1 MGCEMSEANE
11 ANAPTADAVLSDAE
25 IAEMQ
30 ALCER
35 ATPGPWTMTFE
46 RPDDFPT
53 VFLSADKS
61 VDVQVNDMNFVDQA
75 RTFIPKAIAAI
86 AELKVQRD
94 TLFCL
99 REQALKVI
107 EILRKERDS
116 LANDLGVAM
125 GHILDLQEHTG
136 NE

>member
-1 MGCEMSEANE
+1 
-11 ANAPTADAVLSDAE
+11 
-25 IAEMQ
+25 
-30 ALCER
+30 
-35 ATPGPWTMTFE
+35 
-46 RPDDFPT
+46 
-53 VFLSADKS
+53 
-61 VDVQVNDMNFVDQA
+61 
-75 RTFIPKAIAAI
+75 
-86 AELKVQRD
+86 
-94 TLFCL
+94 LFCL

>member
-1 MGCEMSEANE
+1 M
-11 ANAPTADAVLSDAE
+11 
-25 IAEMQ
+25 
-30 ALCER
+30 
-35 ATPGPWTMTFE
+35 
-46 RPDDFPT
+46 
-53 VFLSADKS
+53 K
-61 VDVQVNDMNFVDQA
+61 FVDQA